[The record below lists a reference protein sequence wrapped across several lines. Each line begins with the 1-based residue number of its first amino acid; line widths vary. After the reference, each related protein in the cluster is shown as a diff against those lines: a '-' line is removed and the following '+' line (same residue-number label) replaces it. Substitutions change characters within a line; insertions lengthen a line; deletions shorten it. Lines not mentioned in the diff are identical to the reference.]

1 MTTILLPRL
10 LLIAGNGRESGKTT
24 LACSIIQ
31 KFSITAQLVA
41 LKISPHQHKVKPG
54 GRVMVN
60 DSQLIMIEET
70 LPGTDKDSLRMLAA
84 GAARSFF
91 IMAADDQLRKAI
103 EIILDTTGSEVYFVC
118 ESGGLRNWVEPGLF
132 FIINRNEQVEINPG
146 TRELMKW
153 EHSWISFDGLKPDFD
168 ISRISI
174 NNNQWIMQN
183 SHDNI

>member
-1 MTTILLPRL
+1 MTTIIIPRL

-24 LACSIIQ
+24 LACRIIQ
-31 KFSITAQLVA
+31 KFRFKERLVA
-41 LKISPHQHKVKPG
+41 LKISPHQHTVKPG
-54 GRVMVN
+54 GRVLLS
-60 DSQLIMIEET
+60 DSQLVIIEET

-103 EIILDTTGSEVYFVC
+103 EIIMDTTGGEVYFVC

-132 FIINRNEQVEINPG
+132 FIVNRNEQVEINPG

-153 EHSWISFDGLKPDFD
+153 EHTWVSFDGQTPDFD

-174 NNNQWIMQN
+174 KNNQWNMQN